1 MAEVAVQGQLPLA
14 GGLNSIIFR
23 TKWDMETFR
32 HLCSEANV
40 RCDHPL
46 SVEQVRSSLFM
57 NEGFHLT
64 DLNFSDERI
73 QLSFQFPVR
82 NAPADK
88 IYELTVVQNY
98 PGGSLRFDKKMELSK
113 PSLSIVNFKAEP
125 KAIWNIDLERV
136 LAFRGRLQH
145 ARSEIFG

>member
-1 MAEVAVQGQLPLA
+1 
-14 GGLNSIIFR
+14 
-23 TKWDMETFR
+23 
-32 HLCSEANV
+32 
-40 RCDHPL
+40 
-46 SVEQVRSSLFM
+46 M

-88 IYELTVVQNY
+88 IYEVAVVQNY
-98 PGGSLRFDKKMELSK
+98 PGGTLRYDKKIELSK

-125 KAIWNIDLERV
+125 QAIWNIELERV
-136 LAFRGRLQH
+136 LAFKGKLQH